1 MSLTLAPR
9 HRRLRGIPPRG
20 CLINVKVISRRE
32 GLSQGERKVG
42 GAGRGGGGGGGVAE
56 AEGVTGWWGGVAGGR
71 MSCLVP
77 LCLPVPWW
85 NAESHERG
93 LLLPPT
99 SIHHHHLAETRI
111 WCPSQ
116 KRHCP
121 PPDTLPVSRLNPQ
134 LAKTHT
140 ATRAC
145 ENAQKQRRA
154 GRVRAR
160 THVADVPVCMRPTGV
175 GFHSNSSAD
184 LKSNRTRQ
192 IPLSLDCLITVI
204 TGVKW
209 QSRHRQS

>member
-1 MSLTLAPR
+1 
-9 HRRLRGIPPRG
+9 
-20 CLINVKVISRRE
+20 
-32 GLSQGERKVG
+32 
-42 GAGRGGGGGGGVAE
+42 
-56 AEGVTGWWGGVAGGR
+56 

-93 LLLPPT
+93 LLLPP
-99 SIHHHHLAETRI
+99 IHHHHLAEARI

-145 ENAQKQRRA
+145 ENAQTHWRA
-154 GRVRAR
+154 SRVHAHTS
-160 THVADVPVCMRPTGV
+160 THVADVSPCAQPSGV
-175 GFHSNSSAD
+175 GFHWSSSE
-184 LKSNRTRQ
+184 KSNRTRQ

>member
-9 HRRLRGIPPRG
+9 RRCLRGIPPRG

-32 GLSQGERKVG
+32 RLSLGERK
-42 GAGRGGGGGGGVAE
+42 GRGGSGGGGSDKV
-56 AEGVTGWWGGVAGGR
+56 VGWRCGGR

-85 NAESHERG
+85 NVESHERG
-93 LLLPPT
+93 LLLPPS
-99 SIHHHHLAETRI
+99 SIHHHRLAGARI

-145 ENAQKQRRA
+145 GSAQTQWRARRA
-154 GRVRAR
+154 RER
-160 THVADVPVCMRPTGV
+160 THAEQTHIADVSACARPTGV
-175 GFHSNSSAD
+175 GFHWNSSAD
-184 LKSNRTRQ
+184 LKSNRTCQ
-192 IPLSLDCLITVI
+192 IPLSLGCLITVI
-204 TGVKW
+204 SGVKW
-209 QSRHRQS
+209 QSGHRQS